1 MKPTTIRNRM
11 IYHATA
17 VVKSKQLSSH
27 LSKELQKKYT
37 KRSIRVIEGDT
48 IRVLRGEFRGVT
60 GKITKVSTQ
69 KNGVSVE
76 GVKKEKLKGGNLDV
90 FIHPSNLIVTDLN
103 TEDKW
108 RQNKLEGKKTKDL
121 VKESKTKR
129 QQQKDT
135 EQKEAKKPAKESK
148 TKESKP
154 KQKRKEKGGKIIAT
168 NSRK

>member
-1 MKPTTIRNRM
+1 M
-11 IYHATA
+11 IYQATA
-17 VVKSKQLSSH
+17 VVKSKQLGIH
-27 LSKELQKKYT
+27 MSKELQKKYG
-37 KRSIRVIEGDT
+37 KRSIRVVEGDT

-60 GKITKVSTQ
+60 GKITKVSIQ

-108 RQNKLEGKKTKDL
+108 RQNKLEGKKTKPI
-121 VKESKTKR
+121 KEAKPKETTTKS
-129 QQQKDT
+129 T

-148 TKESKP
+148 PKETKESKP
-154 KQKRKEKGGKIIAT
+154 SKNEKKKEEK
-168 NSRK
+168 

>member
-11 IYHATA
+11 IYQATA
-17 VVKSKQLSSH
+17 VVQSKQLSSH

-60 GKITKVSTQ
+60 GKVTKVSIQ

-108 RQNKLEGKKTKDL
+108 RQNKLEGKKTKPA
-121 VKESKTKR
+121 KEAKPKATTKS
-129 QQQKDT
+129 T

-148 TKESKP
+148 PKETKESKP
-154 KQKRKEKGGKIIAT
+154 SKNEKKKEEK
-168 NSRK
+168 

>member
-11 IYHATA
+11 IYQATA

-108 RQNKLEGKKTKDL
+108 RQNRLEGKKTKP
-121 VKESKTKR
+121 VKEAKPKETTKS
-129 QQQKDT
+129 T

-148 TKESKP
+148 PKETKESKP
-154 KQKRKEKGGKIIAT
+154 SKNEKKKEEK
-168 NSRK
+168 

>member
-11 IYHATA
+11 IYQATA
-17 VVKSKQLSSH
+17 VVKSRQLASH
-27 LSKELQKKYT
+27 LSKELRKKYT

-60 GKITKVSTQ
+60 GKVTKVSTQ

-90 FIHPSNLIVTDLN
+90 FIHPSNLIITDLN

-108 RQNKLEGKKTKDL
+108 RQNKLEGKKTKP
-121 VKESKTKR
+121 VKEAKPKVTQTKSA
-129 QQQKDT
+129 

-148 TKESKP
+148 PKETKESKP
-154 KQKRKEKGGKIIAT
+154 GKNEKKKEEK
-168 NSRK
+168 

>member
-11 IYHATA
+11 IYRATA

-60 GKITKVSTQ
+60 GKVTKVSTL

-108 RQNKLEGKKTKDL
+108 RQNKLEGKKTKPA
-121 VKESKTKR
+121 KEAKPKETTTKS
-129 QQQKDT
+129 T
-135 EQKEAKKPAKESK
+135 GQKEAKKPAKESK
-148 TKESKP
+148 PKETKESKLS
-154 KQKRKEKGGKIIAT
+154 KNEKKKEEK
-168 NSRK
+168 

>member
-11 IYHATA
+11 IYQASL

-27 LSKELQKKYT
+27 ISKELQKKYG

-60 GKITKVSTQ
+60 GKVTKVSIQ

-90 FIHPSNLIVTDLN
+90 FIHPSNLIVTELN

-108 RQNKLEGKKTKDL
+108 RQNKLEGKKTKP
-121 VKESKTKR
+121 VKETKP
-129 QQQKDT
+129 KETTTKNT
-135 EQKEAKKPAKESK
+135 EQKETKKPAKESK
-148 TKESKP
+148 PKETKESKLT
-154 KQKRKEKGGKIIAT
+154 KKEKK
-168 NSRK
+168 KEEK

>member
-1 MKPTTIRNRM
+1 M
-11 IYHATA
+11 IYQATA
-17 VVKSKQLSSH
+17 VVKSRQLASH
-27 LSKELQKKYT
+27 LSKELRKKYT

-60 GKITKVSTQ
+60 GKVTKVSTQ

-90 FIHPSNLIVTDLN
+90 FIHPSNLIITDLN

-108 RQNKLEGKKTKDL
+108 RQNKLEGKKTKP
-121 VKESKTKR
+121 VKEAKPKVTQTKSA
-129 QQQKDT
+129 

-148 TKESKP
+148 PKETKESKP
-154 KQKRKEKGGKIIAT
+154 SKNEKKKEEK
-168 NSRK
+168 

>member
-11 IYHATA
+11 IYQATA

-108 RQNKLEGKKTKDL
+108 RQNKLEGKKTKPA
-121 VKESKTKR
+121 KEAKPKATTKS
-129 QQQKDT
+129 T

-148 TKESKP
+148 PKETKESKP
-154 KQKRKEKGGKIIAT
+154 SKDEKKKEEK
-168 NSRK
+168 

>member
-17 VVKSKQLSSH
+17 VVKSRQLSSH
-27 LSKELQKKYT
+27 LSKELQKKYN
-37 KRSIRVIEGDT
+37 KRSIRIIEGDT

-60 GKITKVSTQ
+60 GKITSVSTP

-90 FIHPSNLIVTDLN
+90 FIHPSNLIVTELN

-108 RQNKLEGKKTKDL
+108 RQNKLDGKKTKP
-121 VKESKTKR
+121 V
-129 QQQKDT
+129 
-135 EQKEAKKPAKESK
+135 KEAKPKVTPKPAPKKEAKAPAKESK
-148 TKESKP
+148 PKETKESKP
-154 KQKRKEKGGKIIAT
+154 TKTEKKKEEK
-168 NSRK
+168 

>member
-1 MKPTTIRNRM
+1 M
-11 IYHATA
+11 IYQATA

-60 GKITKVSTQ
+60 GKVTKVSSQ
-69 KNGVSVE
+69 KNGVSIE

-108 RQNKLEGKKTKDL
+108 RQNKLEGKKTKP
-121 VKESKTKR
+121 VKEAKPKATTTKS
-129 QQQKDT
+129 T

-148 TKESKP
+148 PKETKESKP
-154 KQKRKEKGGKIIAT
+154 SKNQKKKEEK
-168 NSRK
+168 

>member
-11 IYHATA
+11 IYQATA

-108 RQNKLEGKKTKDL
+108 RQNKLEGKKTKP
-121 VKESKTKR
+121 VKEAKPKATAKS
-129 QQQKDT
+129 T

-148 TKESKP
+148 PKETKESKP
-154 KQKRKEKGGKIIAT
+154 SKNEKKKEEK
-168 NSRK
+168 